1 MSATSNLDAVVS
13 DAAYYLIPQ
22 LTSEL
27 KDMAKASGWPKTAID
42 SLSVGFD
49 GSLLSVEY
57 PTAMSKMIE
66 DLEYGN
72 GSDLPNSVIRS
83 FVYRSGSTLKDVLA
97 NRSVNTL
104 FDLEGVFNG

>member
-27 KDMAKASGWPKTAID
+27 KNMAKTSGWPKPVID
-42 SLSVGFD
+42 SLSVAFD

-57 PTAMSKMIE
+57 PKSMSKLID

-83 FVYRSGSTLKDVLA
+83 FVYRSGDTLKDVLA

>member
-27 KDMAKASGWPKTAID
+27 KDMAKSAGWPKPAVD
-42 SLSVGFD
+42 VLSVAFD
-49 GSLLSVEY
+49 GSTLSVDY
-57 PTAMSKMIE
+57 PKSMSKMID

-72 GSDLPNSVIRS
+72 GSDVPNSVIRS
-83 FVYRSGSTLKDVLA
+83 FVYRSGETLKDVLA